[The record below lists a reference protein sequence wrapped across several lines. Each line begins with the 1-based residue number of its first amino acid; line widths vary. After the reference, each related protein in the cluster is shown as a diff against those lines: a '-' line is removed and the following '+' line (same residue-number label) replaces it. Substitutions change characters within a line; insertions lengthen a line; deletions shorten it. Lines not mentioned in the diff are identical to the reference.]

1 MRRLRL
7 DWIDRDGKLLILAG
21 CVRASALGYLVGVLP
36 GYMSA
41 LGAGAIYYGFLLTA
55 GAIGAL
61 LLTLLVIIIT
71 ERVGR
76 RRLLVVFTLIAS
88 AAGAGMVLTGNHVL
102 LLAFAF
108 IGALGRGSDDLQPTR
123 PLWQASLT
131 NTAYPN
137 KRTDLFAVYY
147 IALIVAGFL
156 GGTVSTALEGSLNFL
171 DISEIIELRAMIL
184 VFVVLMLVAALLYSR
199 VSSEVEASAE
209 ARKLMNPFKLPSRR
223 VIFTLAGLFGLNSL
237 AGAMLLQSVFIHW
250 IINWSEEE
258 RREMLLLV
266 LSAGLLSAVLVVPA
280 LWLAAKMANRFGL
293 VNTLV
298 ITQMPAALLM
308 IPAAF
313 VPLGGLGV
321 LYSFLERLSAPL
333 RASYIMAVVAPEERV
348 AMAGIVI
355 LGITFLE
362 AVGSLFGAVL
372 TPIVP
377 VIIPL
382 FAGAALAIASNLA
395 LYRMFRHVKPPEE
408 AERAASDT

>member
-1 MRRLRL
+1 MLRLRL

-21 CVRASALGYLVGVLP
+21 GVQAFALGYLVGVLP

-108 IGALGRGSDDLQPTR
+108 IGALGRGSDDLQLTR

-199 VSSEVEASAE
+199 VSSEVEAPAE

-348 AMAGIVI
+348 AMAGITI
-355 LGITFLE
+355 LGMSFLGV
-362 AVGSLFGAVL
+362 VGSGIGLVFTHSV
-372 TPIVP
+372 PI
-377 VIIPL
+377 IIPL
-382 FAGAALAIASNLA
+382 FIGGLLATAANLA
-395 LYRMFRHVKPPEE
+395 LYRLFRNVRPPEE
-408 AERAASDT
+408 MERAASDA

>member
-1 MRRLRL
+1 MSALRF
-7 DWIDRDGKLLILAG
+7 DWIDRDGKLLILAE
-21 CVRASALGYLVGVLP
+21 CVRAVAMGYLVGVLP

-41 LGAGAIYYGFLLTA
+41 LGTSATYYGFLLTA

-76 RRLLVVFTLIAS
+76 RRLLVMFMLIAS

-131 NTAYPN
+131 NTVPAN

-156 GGTVSTALEGSLNFL
+156 GGSASTALEVSLYFL
-171 DISEIIELRAMIL
+171 DISEIFEFRAMIL
-184 VFVVLMLVAALLYSR
+184 VFVILMLVAALLYSR
-199 VSSEVEASAE
+199 VSSEVEAPAE
-209 ARKLMNPFKLPSRR
+209 ARKLVNPFKLPSRR
-223 VIFTLAGLFGLNSL
+223 VIITLAGLFGLNSL

-258 RREMLLLV
+258 RRSMLLFV

-280 LWLAAKMANRFGL
+280 LWLAAKIANRFGL

-313 VPLGGLGV
+313 VPVGDLSA
-321 LYSFLERLSAPL
+321 LYSFLERLSSPL

-348 AMAGIVI
+348 AMAGITI
-355 LGITFLE
+355 LGMSFLGV
-362 AVGSLFGAVL
+362 VGSGFGAVL
-372 TPIVP
+372 AHYAPI
-377 VIIPL
+377 IIPL
-382 FAGAALAIASNLA
+382 FIGGLLAIASNLA
-395 LYRMFRHVKPPEE
+395 LYLMFRNVKPPEE
-408 AERAASDT
+408 MERVASDT